1 MALLRDWT
9 KKTILGSRVLRFAG
23 GFQGPSAAILMFHS
37 VLRDP
42 AREFDSL
49 GGIVHSEPVFRAQ
62 MEMLA
67 RNYHPI
73 SLDDAIKHL
82 SDGKDLPKRSVVVT
96 FDDGYADNYEV
107 AMPILNRFAV
117 PATFYVPVDCVEN
130 KRLPW
135 PSRLRFAFR
144 KTKASQWIDASTKSW
159 SLVASENRESA
170 YLAAC
175 DSCCQLSGASQEE
188 FVRCVEQELQ
198 TSLSSQLGSPM
209 MSYEIGR
216 ASCRE

>member
-1 MALLRDWT
+1 MMRSNTSAMAKICQSAQWWLRLT
-9 KKTILGSRVLRFAG
+9 MAT
-23 GFQGPSAAILMFHS
+23 
-37 VLRDP
+37 
-42 AREFDSL
+42 
-49 GGIVHSEPVFRAQ
+49 
-62 MEMLA
+62 
-67 RNYHPI
+67 
-73 SLDDAIKHL
+73 
-82 SDGKDLPKRSVVVT
+82 
-96 FDDGYADNYEV
+96 
-107 AMPILNRFAV
+107 PILNRFAV
-117 PATFYVPVDCVEN
+117 PATFYVTVDCVEN

>member
-96 FDDGYADNYEV
+96 FDDGDADPEPV
-107 AMPILNRFAV
+107 RRARDILRDRGLRREQA
-117 PATFYVPVDCVEN
+117 PALAEPLAL
-130 KRLPW
+130 RLP
-135 PSRLRFAFR
+135 
-144 KTKASQWIDASTKSW
+144 
-159 SLVASENRESA
+159 
-170 YLAAC
+170 
-175 DSCCQLSGASQEE
+175 
-188 FVRCVEQELQ
+188 
-198 TSLSSQLGSPM
+198 
-209 MSYEIGR
+209 
-216 ASCRE
+216 